1 MYQVWNFKC
10 ESFFKEVNS
19 RDLEKKKRKCCR
31 ESDMLIPRTRG
42 CDQKTII
49 ESGGLI

>member
-1 MYQVWNFKC
+1 MYQIWNFKY
-10 ESFFKEVNS
+10 EPFFKEVNS

-31 ESDMLIPRTRG
+31 ESQNQIPRTRG
-42 CDQKTII
+42 CDQKIII